1 MRPFRPGGLT
11 LACTGTLK
19 ILEVPMFPMLARWLR
34 RAPRP
39 VLSPNLAA
47 DIAADLAP
55 DLDLAAVA
63 AMSDR
68 PLPRPSLSPLSPR
81 STTSPIAPQRPAHP
95 QGIVLSRS
103 MPTSVR
109 HADSRRLWPTQALA
123 ADPDD
128 IPDERLHLQIDPQ
141 DPRRVRISG
150 SMREVCAALDALIAV
165 Q

>member
-1 MRPFRPGGLT
+1 
-11 LACTGTLK
+11 
-19 ILEVPMFPMLARWLR
+19 
-34 RAPRP
+34 
-39 VLSPNLAA
+39 
-47 DIAADLAP
+47 
-55 DLDLAAVA
+55 
-63 AMSDR
+63 
-68 PLPRPSLSPLSPR
+68 
-81 STTSPIAPQRPAHP
+81 
-95 QGIVLSRS
+95 

-109 HADSRRLWPTQALA
+109 HADSRRLWPAQALA

>member
-1 MRPFRPGGLT
+1 
-11 LACTGTLK
+11 
-19 ILEVPMFPMLARWLR
+19 MFPTLARWLR

-47 DIAADLAP
+47 DFAP

-68 PLPRPSLSPLSPR
+68 PLPRPSLSPLSPLSPR

-109 HADSRRLWPTQALA
+109 HADSRRLWPAQALA

>member
-1 MRPFRPGGLT
+1 
-11 LACTGTLK
+11 
-19 ILEVPMFPMLARWLR
+19 MFPMLARWLR

-39 VLSPNLAA
+39 ILSPNLAA
-47 DIAADLAP
+47 DFAP

-68 PLPRPSLSPLSPR
+68 PLPRPSLSPLSPL
-81 STTSPIAPQRPAHP
+81 SPASPIASRLPVPA

-103 MPTSVR
+103 MPTSAR
-109 HADSRRLWPTQALA
+109 HAFPRRLPDA
-123 ADPDD
+123 A
-128 IPDERLHLQIDPQ
+128 DERLHLQIDPQ

>member
-1 MRPFRPGGLT
+1 MRPLRPGGLM

-19 ILEVPMFPMLARWLR
+19 IQEVPMFPMLARWLR

-39 VLSPNLAA
+39 ILSPNLAA
-47 DIAADLAP
+47 DFAP

-68 PLPRPSLSPLSPR
+68 PLPRPSLSPA
-81 STTSPIAPQRPAHP
+81 SPIASRLPVPA

-103 MPTSVR
+103 MPTSAR
-109 HADSRRLWPTQALA
+109 HAFPRRLPDA
-123 ADPDD
+123 A
-128 IPDERLHLQIDPQ
+128 DERLHLQIDPQ

>member
-1 MRPFRPGGLT
+1 
-11 LACTGTLK
+11 
-19 ILEVPMFPMLARWLR
+19 MFPMLARWLR

-39 VLSPNLAA
+39 ILPQNL
-47 DIAADLAP
+47 AADLAP

-68 PLPRPSLSPLSPR
+68 PLPRPSLSPLP
-81 STTSPIAPQRPAHP
+81 TTSSIAPRLPTPP

-109 HADSRRLWPTQALA
+109 HADSRRLLPAQALA
-123 ADPDD
+123 AGPDD

>member
-1 MRPFRPGGLT
+1 
-11 LACTGTLK
+11 
-19 ILEVPMFPMLARWLR
+19 MFPMLARWLR

-39 VLSPNLAA
+39 ILSQNL
-47 DIAADLAP
+47 AADLAP

-68 PLPRPSLSPLSPR
+68 PLPRPSLSPLP
-81 STTSPIAPQRPAHP
+81 TTSSIAPRLPTPP

-109 HADSRRLWPTQALA
+109 HADSRRLLPAQALA
-123 ADPDD
+123 AGPND

>member
-1 MRPFRPGGLT
+1 M

-19 ILEVPMFPMLARWLR
+19 IQEVPMFPMLARWLR

-39 VLSPNLAA
+39 ILSPNLAA
-47 DIAADLAP
+47 DFAP

-68 PLPRPSLSPLSPR
+68 PLPRPSLSPLSPL
-81 STTSPIAPQRPAHP
+81 SPASPIVPRRPAP
-95 QGIVLSRS
+95 APGIVLSRS
-103 MPTSVR
+103 MPTSAR
-109 HADSRRLWPTQALA
+109 QAFPRRLPDA
-123 ADPDD
+123 A
-128 IPDERLHLQIDPQ
+128 DERLHLQIDPQ

>member
-1 MRPFRPGGLT
+1 
-11 LACTGTLK
+11 
-19 ILEVPMFPMLARWLR
+19 MFPMLARWLR

-39 VLSPNLAA
+39 ILSPNLAA
-47 DIAADLAP
+47 DFAP

-68 PLPRPSLSPLSPR
+68 PLPRPSLSPLSPA
-81 STTSPIAPQRPAHP
+81 SPIAPRLSVPA

-103 MPTSVR
+103 MPTSAR
-109 HADSRRLWPTQALA
+109 HAFPRRLPDA
-123 ADPDD
+123 A
-128 IPDERLHLQIDPQ
+128 DERLHLQIDPQ

>member
-19 ILEVPMFPMLARWLR
+19 IQEVPMFPMLARWLR

-68 PLPRPSLSPLSPR
+68 PLPRPSLSPLSRLSPA
-81 STTSPIAPQRPAHP
+81 SPIASRLPVPA

-103 MPTSVR
+103 MPTSAR
-109 HADSRRLWPTQALA
+109 QSFPRRLPDA
-123 ADPDD
+123 A
-128 IPDERLHLQIDPQ
+128 DERLHLQIDPQ

>member
-1 MRPFRPGGLT
+1 
-11 LACTGTLK
+11 
-19 ILEVPMFPMLARWLR
+19 MFPMLARWLR

-39 VLSPNLAA
+39 ILSPNLAA
-47 DIAADLAP
+47 DFAP

-68 PLPRPSLSPLSPR
+68 PLPRPSLSPLSRLSPA
-81 STTSPIAPQRPAHP
+81 SPIASRLPVPA

-103 MPTSVR
+103 MPTSAR
-109 HADSRRLWPTQALA
+109 QSFPRRLPDA
-123 ADPDD
+123 A
-128 IPDERLHLQIDPQ
+128 DERLHLQIDPQ